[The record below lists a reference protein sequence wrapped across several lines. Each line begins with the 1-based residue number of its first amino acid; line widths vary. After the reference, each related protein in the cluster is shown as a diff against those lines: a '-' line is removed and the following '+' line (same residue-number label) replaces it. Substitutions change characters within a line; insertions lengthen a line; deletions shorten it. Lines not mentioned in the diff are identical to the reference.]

1 MWYKKNNMQK
11 QRANIWSLWYFL
23 FLFDLLKKTFLW
35 QIRIKYKQ
43 HYNKFNLHIIL
54 NYNNVVMYFV
64 LCNYTLHFLD
74 FVMYPLK
81 LGYSDSEHFQFL

>member
-43 HYNKFNLHIIL
+43 RYNKFNLHIIFKL
-54 NYNNVVMYFV
+54 QQRANV
-64 LCNYTLHFLD
+64 LCN
-74 FVMYPLK
+74 
-81 LGYSDSEHFQFL
+81 